1 MHFGHSRFLLVLFV
15 IPFLALTFATSGAAA
30 RKAAVVNGSVISED
44 ELDTYVDQLK
54 QRFSQRRGEM
64 KPEQVDRLKE
74 EALQTL
80 INRELLYQESQ
91 KKGVAVDQS
100 EIDNRIKRL
109 KSRFPDE
116 TEFKSALEK
125 NGISLASLKA
135 HIAEGLA
142 VQKLIDQ
149 EFGDLSVSDKEA
161 KKYYDEHPEAFT
173 RPEQVK
179 ARHILIK
186 VGPDADEKQKAEA
199 TETLEEIKKKLAGG
213 EKFSELAKQYSEGPS
228 GDKGGDL
235 GYFSH
240 GQMAK
245 PFEKA
250 AFSLKKGE
258 VSEIVETR
266 FGYHLIKVTD
276 KRSESLLPYED
287 VKGRLQSHLKDQ
299 KLKQHINGYIDQ
311 LKGNAEIERFLP

>member
-1 MHFGHSRFLLVLFV
+1 MHFGHSRFFQVLIV
-15 IPFLALTFATSGAAA
+15 IPLLTLTFAASGAAA
-30 RKAAVVNGSVISED
+30 QKAAVVNGSVISED
-44 ELDTYVDQLK
+44 DLDTYVDQLR
-54 QRFSQRRGEM
+54 QRLSQEKGEV
-64 KPEQVDRLKE
+64 KPEQVNRLKE
-74 EALQTL
+74 KALQTL

-91 KKGVAVDQS
+91 KQGVAVDQS
-100 EIDNRIKRL
+100 EIENRIKRL

-116 TEFKSALEK
+116 TQFKSALEK

-149 EFGDLSVSDKEA
+149 KFGDLSISDKEA
-161 KKYYDEHPEAFT
+161 KNYYDEHPEAFT

-186 VGPDADEKQKAEA
+186 VGPDADDEQKSEA
-199 TETLEEIKKKLAGG
+199 TQTLEEVKKKLAGG
-213 EKFSELAKQYSEGPS
+213 EKFSELAKEYSEGPS
-228 GDKGGDL
+228 SDKGGDL

-245 PFEKA
+245 PFEKT
-250 AFSLKKGE
+250 AFSLNKGE
-258 VSEIVETR
+258 VSDIVETR

-276 KRSESLLPYED
+276 KRPESLLPYED

-311 LKGNAEIERFLP
+311 LKGDAEIERFLP